1 MMFREGRRQAGCETQ
16 SALPGRGS
24 SLFARRFMR
33 TRKAILPDAQQIHEL
48 IAAYSGDGTLLPRTL
63 PEICENV
70 RDFVV
75 LEHDERIIGCGA
87 LHLYGTHLAEIRS
100 ITVAPW
106 AQGKGGG
113 GRLVKALLAEAK
125 RHRVDCICLFTRKP
139 DFFAGQGFSV
149 AQREDLPDKIY
160 KDCHACPRFHCC
172 DEVALVGGDFPK
184 FAILPEPANWLVKL
198 QGWSP
203 VAEHGNQTGSS

>member
-1 MMFREGRRQAGCETQ
+1 
-16 SALPGRGS
+16 
-24 SLFARRFMR
+24 MR
-33 TRKAILPDAQQIHEL
+33 TRKAILPDAQQIHDL

-75 LEHDERIIGCGA
+75 LEQEDGVIIGCGA

-113 GRLVKALLAEAK
+113 GRLVKALMAEAK
-125 RHRVDCICLFTRKP
+125 RHCVDCICLFTRKP

-172 DEVALVGGDFPK
+172 DEVAMVRGDLPK

-198 QGWSP
+198 QGWAP
-203 VAEHGNQTGSS
+203 DAADQRRSS

>member
-1 MMFREGRRQAGCETQ
+1 MLREERRRRGYARPSRTRRNISTRYGRK
-16 SALPGRGS
+16 
-24 SLFARRFMR
+24 FMR
-33 TRKAILPDAQQIHEL
+33 TRKAILPDATQIHDL
-48 IAAYSGDGTLLPRTL
+48 IAGYSGDGTLLPRTL

-75 LEHDERIIGCGA
+75 LEDDRRIIGCGA

-100 ITVAPW
+100 ITVAPR
-106 AQGKGGG
+106 AQGQGGG
-113 GRLVKALLAEAK
+113 GRLVKKLLAEAK

-172 DEVALVGGDFPK
+172 AEVAMVRGELPK
-184 FAILPEPANWLVKL
+184 FAILPEPANWLGQV
-198 QGWSP
+198 QG
-203 VAEHGNQTGSS
+203 G